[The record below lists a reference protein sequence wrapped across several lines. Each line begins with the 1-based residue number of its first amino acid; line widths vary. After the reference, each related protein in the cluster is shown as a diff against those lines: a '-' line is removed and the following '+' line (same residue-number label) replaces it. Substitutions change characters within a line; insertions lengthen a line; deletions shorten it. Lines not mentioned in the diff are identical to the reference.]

1 MMEQAESRTFRQLKA
16 AHIDIWRPAIEA
28 GGGRLVGTAGDAI
41 LAEFNSA
48 VAAVSVAIDIQE
60 RMARFNTGLDEQQRL
75 MFRIGVHM
83 GEVIVDQDDQNIFG
97 DGVNVAARIQAVA
110 EPGGVAVSSAVR
122 EIADLRVDYSFVDG
136 GEHTFKNVSRPVRV
150 FHLQTSMA
158 SQKTAVHTSQT
169 RLRFEGAD
177 SARQFFF
184 FEIAMSRL
192 PKEGMV
198 VGRAPD
204 LCPLVVSHA
213 TVSRRHARLT
223 RAGKTLQIEDLG
235 STNGTAVDGKALSA
249 GAPVSLK
256 VGSTVRLGDVTLAIV
271 RV

>member
-1 MMEQAESRTFRQLKA
+1 MEQAESRTFRQLKA
-16 AHIDIWRPAIEA
+16 THTDIWRPAIEA
-28 GGGRLVGTAGDAI
+28 GGGLLVGTAGDAI

-60 RMARFNTGLDEQQRL
+60 RMVRFNTGLDDSQRL

-110 EPGGVAVSSAVR
+110 EPGGVAVSGAVR
-122 EIADLRVDYSFVDG
+122 EIADLRVDYGFVDG

-150 FHLQTSMA
+150 FHLRTSMF
-158 SQKTAVHTSQT
+158 SQQTVVHMMQAK
-169 RLRFEGAD
+169 LRFEGAD
-177 SARQFFF
+177 STRQFFS
-184 FEIAMSRL
+184 FEVVTSKL
-192 PKEGMV
+192 PDEGLV

-204 LCPLVVSHA
+204 QCPLVVQHA

-223 RAGKTLQIEDLG
+223 RAGVTLQIEDLG
-235 STNGTAVDGKALSA
+235 STNGTAVDGKALNA
-249 GAPVSLK
+249 GAPVPVK
-256 VGSTVRLGDVTLAIV
+256 VGSTIRLGDVTLAIV
-271 RV
+271 QV